1 MSAVVRPSPAPPAN
15 GRSAR
20 RASRRP
26 ASGGVVGA
34 RPNYVAGVGAFLWLC
49 VVGLPV
55 YVMLGATV
63 RSKPDYTAG
72 GPLSLPG
79 TFSFGNFVRD
89 LHSGFGR
96 YFLNTAVVTASVVAI
111 VLLLVPP
118 LAFAIV
124 RNRGRATS
132 TVFRMFLLGLAVPAQ
147 AVIVPMFYLISKAGL
162 YDNLIGVILPTAAF
176 CLPVCALILTGT
188 MRDIGGELF
197 EAMAIDG
204 ADTKRVFFRLV
215 VPLSKGG
222 LSTIVV
228 FSALQAWNGF
238 LFPLVLTQSENTKV
252 LTLGLYNFQTQY
264 GVDIPA
270 MLAAVVL
277 STLPVLLV
285 YLFARRALVQGLMGV
300 GGK

>member
-1 MSAVVRPSPAPPAN
+1 MSALPHPAGTARAR
-15 GRSAR
+15 RSAR
-20 RASRRP
+20 RAE
-26 ASGGVVGA
+26 AAGAAVGR
-34 RPNYVAGVGAFLWLC
+34 RPNYLAGAGAFLWLC

-55 YVMLGATV
+55 YVMLGAAV
-63 RSKPDYTAG
+63 RDRPEYTAN
-72 GPLSLPG
+72 GPLSPPAG
-79 TFSFGNFVRD
+79 FSLANFARD
-89 LHSGFGR
+89 FEGGFGR
-96 YFLNTAVVTASVVAI
+96 YFLNTAVVTASVVAL

-132 TVFRMFLLGLAVPAQ
+132 TVFRVFLLGLAVPAQ

-204 ADTKRVFFRLV
+204 ADTRRVFFQLV
-215 VPLSKGG
+215 VPLSRGG
-222 LSTIVV
+222 LSTITV

-270 MLAAVVL
+270 LLAAVVL
-277 STLPVLLV
+277 STVPVLLV

>member
-1 MSAVVRPSPAPPAN
+1 MTTVVRPSPAD
-15 GRSAR
+15 GRNASRTTR
-20 RASRRP
+20 RA
-26 ASGGVVGA
+26 ATTGTAVGV
-34 RPNYVAGVGAFLWLC
+34 RPNYLAGIGAFLWLC

-63 RSKPDYTAG
+63 RTRPDYTAG

-79 TFSFGNFVRD
+79 TFSFHNFVRD
-89 LHSGFGR
+89 FQGGFGR
-96 YFLNTAVVTASVVAI
+96 YFLNTITVTASVVAI

-204 ADTKRVFFRLV
+204 ADTKRVFFQLV

-238 LFPLVLTQSENTKV
+238 LFPLVLTQSENSKV

-270 MLAAVVL
+270 LLAAVVL
-277 STLPVLLV
+277 STVPVLLI

>member
-1 MSAVVRPSPAPPAN
+1 MTPRTTT
-15 GRSAR
+15 AR
-20 RASRRP
+20 RPGTTAGR
-26 ASGGVVGA
+26 
-34 RPNYVAGVGAFLWLC
+34 RPNYLAGLGALLWL
-49 VVGLPV
+49 GLVALPL

-63 RSKPDYTAG
+63 RTRAEYGTN
-72 GPLSLPG
+72 GPLSFPRSF
-79 TFSFGNFVRD
+79 TFDNYAQD
-89 LHSGFGR
+89 LTAGFGR
-96 YFLNTAVVTASVVAI
+96 YFLNTLAVTASVVAI

-124 RNRGRATS
+124 RNGGRGSLR
-132 TVFRMFLLGLAVPAQ
+132 VFRLFLLGLAIPAQ
-147 AVIVPMFYLISKAGL
+147 AVIVPMFYVISQAGL

-188 MRDIGGELF
+188 MRDITGELF
-197 EAMAIDG
+197 EAMALDG
-204 ADTKRVFFRLV
+204 ASTRRVFFQLV

-222 LSTIVV
+222 LATIVV

-238 LFPLVLTQSENTKV
+238 LFPLVLTQSAETKV
-252 LTLGLYNFQTQY
+252 LTLGLYDFQTAY
-264 GVDIPA
+264 GINIPGL
-270 MLAAVVL
+270 LAAVVL